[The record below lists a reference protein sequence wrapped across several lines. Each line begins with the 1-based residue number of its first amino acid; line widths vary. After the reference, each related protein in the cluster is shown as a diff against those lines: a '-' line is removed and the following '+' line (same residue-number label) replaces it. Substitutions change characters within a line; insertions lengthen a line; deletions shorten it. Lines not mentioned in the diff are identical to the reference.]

1 MDQEHSAF
9 RKAIEQ
15 VCQGSEEAA
24 WEFIAEYGPH
34 IQRVVR
40 RKLRQHQLTQQMQPK
55 FDSVDFVQMVW
66 ASFFTEREKLSRF
79 KEPSELIGYLAGM
92 AANKVLQESRRR
104 MLYQK
109 HNVNRECRIGDS
121 GGDESSFVRRPTTP
135 SHVVM
140 AREQVDELMR
150 GRSERDQRILMLRM
164 SGATFEEIGEKVG
177 IHERTARLVVEK
189 VVLAEA
195 DA

>member
-24 WEFIAEYGPH
+24 WEFISEYGPH

-40 RKLRQHQLTQQMQPK
+40 RKLRQHQLTKQMQPK

-109 HNVNRECRIGDS
+109 HNVNRECGIAD
-121 GGDESSFVRRPTTP
+121 GGDESSFVRRTTTP

-164 SGATFEEIGEKVG
+164 SGATFEEISETVG
-177 IHERTARLVVEK
+177 VHERTARLVVEK